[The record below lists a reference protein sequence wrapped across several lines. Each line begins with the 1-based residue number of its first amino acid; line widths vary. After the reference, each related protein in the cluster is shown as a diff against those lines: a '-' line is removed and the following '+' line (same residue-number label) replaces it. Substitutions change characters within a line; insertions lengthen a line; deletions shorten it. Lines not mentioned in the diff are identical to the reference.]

1 MIPNISAEIRFQT
14 ARSGGSGGQNVN
26 KVETM
31 VEGRW
36 VIADSQLFSPEQ
48 KAILLE
54 KLSNRINANGEL
66 LIKSQQ
72 HRHQLA
78 NKEEVI
84 KKMHQLIQNALIRK
98 KARIATK
105 PSKAAAEKRIG
116 NKKQRAEIKL
126 GRRRIDY

>member
-48 KAILLE
+48 KTILLE
-54 KLSNRINANGEL
+54 KLSNRITANGEL

-84 KKMHQLIQNALIRK
+84 KKMRQLIQNALIRK

>member
-1 MIPNISAEIRFQT
+1 MIPHIGAEIRFQT

-36 VIADSQLFSPEQ
+36 RIADSPLFSAEQ
-48 KAILLE
+48 KATLLE
-54 KLSNRINANGEL
+54 KLSNRITANGEL
-66 LIKSQQ
+66 LVKSQQ

-84 KKMHQLIQNALIRK
+84 KKMQQLVQAALTKK

-105 PSKAAAEKRIG
+105 PSKVAAEKRIG

>member
-1 MIPNISAEIRFQT
+1 
-14 ARSGGSGGQNVN
+14 
-26 KVETM
+26 M

-48 KAILLE
+48 KTILLE
-54 KLSNRINANGEL
+54 KLSNRITANGEL

>member
-36 VIADSQLFSPEQ
+36 AIADSQLFSPEQ
-48 KAILLE
+48 KTILLE
-54 KLSNRINANGEL
+54 KLSNRITANGEL

-105 PSKAAAEKRIG
+105 PSKASAEKRIG

>member
-48 KAILLE
+48 KTILLE
-54 KLSNRINANGEL
+54 KLSNRITANGEL

>member
-1 MIPNISAEIRFQT
+1 MIPNFSAEIRFQT

-26 KVETM
+26 KLETM

-36 VIADSQLFSPEQ
+36 VIADSNLFSTEQ
-48 KAILLE
+48 KDLLLQ
-54 KLSNRINANGEL
+54 KLSNRITANGEL
-66 LIKSQQ
+66 LVKSQV

-78 NKEEVI
+78 NKEEVV
-84 KKMHQLIQNALIRK
+84 KKMHQLVQAALTRK

-105 PSKAAAEKRIG
+105 PSKASAEKRIG

-126 GRRRIDY
+126 GRRRVDY